1 MNIPIRVFNKV
12 EVVCGSS
19 MLWGAAGG
27 GGTLSGN
34 CYTDQTKIIIISIY
48 GERAHQKWIV
58 KSIIGIRFVPQRRA
72 PHLPTTHQQQNT
84 ILPSIHPSDP
94 YSIYSEWWYWWSV
107 VAQKSFATIS
117 YQKLIHLPRQ
127 WKVAEKEF
135 EKLKLHFIH
144 SQFGGYPEWE
154 VYLVIS
160 FSLLLNR
167 VGYCYPINFKRI

>member
-19 MLWGAAGG
+19 MLWGVAGG

-72 PHLPTTHQQQNT
+72 PHLLTAHQQQNT
-84 ILPSIHPSDP
+84 ILPSIHPSIRP
-94 YSIYSEWWYWWSV
+94 
-107 VAQKSFATIS
+107 
-117 YQKLIHLPRQ
+117 
-127 WKVAEKEF
+127 
-135 EKLKLHFIH
+135 
-144 SQFGGYPEWE
+144 
-154 VYLVIS
+154 
-160 FSLLLNR
+160 LLNIFRVVVLVVDRRLEEFRNNFLSKINSSPPPMESCGKGIRKVKIAFHSFPIRRLSR
-167 VGYCYPINFKRI
+167 VGSVSCNILFTIVKQGWILLPYQL